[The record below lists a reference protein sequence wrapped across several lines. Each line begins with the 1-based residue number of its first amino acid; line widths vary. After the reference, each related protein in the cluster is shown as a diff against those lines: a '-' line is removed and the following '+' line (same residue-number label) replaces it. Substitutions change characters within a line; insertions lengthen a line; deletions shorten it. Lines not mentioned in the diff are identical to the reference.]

1 MEALDYS
8 KAFDKQISKDRF
20 TKSMIIASLIIV
32 ICCVVIMVGFG
43 TATIDI
49 STIIKVVYGK
59 MTLNQD
65 VYNGVSEGI
74 VAIIW
79 EIRLPRILTG
89 VFVGAGLAMSGTVFQ
104 ALLMNP
110 LADPYTIGISTGAAL
125 GATIAIY
132 LSSILGILYVAILP
146 SAFAGAL
153 IALFIVISIAGKSQW
168 FSASSLIIAGIIV
181 SSIGSAAISLIKSL
195 SGDEV
200 SIIVFWLMGSLAAR
214 TWNHVLILIPV
225 IIGSGIVCYK
235 YGSELNLISL
245 GEINAKTL
253 GVEVKKVRLIL
264 LITASLLTAT
274 CVSVSG
280 IIGFVGL
287 IIPHILR
294 QFVTTNHKYLIPLSG
309 IVGALL
315 LMLADNITRSFL
327 SVEIPVG
334 VLTTLIGGP
343 FFIYLFTSQRKLK
356 GEL

>member
-1 MEALDYS
+1 MEAIDYS
-8 KAFDKQISKDRF
+8 KAFDKHISKDRF
-20 TKSMIIASLIIV
+20 SRSLIIISLIIV
-32 ICCVVIMVGFG
+32 ISGVFVMVGFG
-43 TATIDI
+43 TASIDLT
-49 STIIKVVYGK
+49 TIIKVVVGK
-59 MTLNQD
+59 MTFNEEL
-65 VYNGVSEGI
+65 YKGISEGI

-79 EIRLPRILTG
+79 EIRLPRIVTG

-104 ALLMNP
+104 GLLMNP

-132 LSSILGILYVAILP
+132 LSSIIGIIYVAILP
-146 SAFAGAL
+146 SAFIGAL
-153 IALFIVISIAGKSQW
+153 IALFIVIKIAGKSQW

-214 TWNHVLILIPV
+214 TWGHVLILIPV
-225 IIGSGIVCYK
+225 ILGCGLVCYR
-235 YGSELNLISL
+235 YGAELNLISL
-245 GEINAKTL
+245 GEVNAKTL
-253 GVEVKKVRLIL
+253 GVEVKQVRLIL
-264 LITASLLTAT
+264 LVTASLLTAT

-294 QFVTTNHKYLIPLSG
+294 QFVTTNHKYLIPLAG
-309 IVGALL
+309 IIGALL
-315 LMLADNITRSFL
+315 LMVADNITRAFL

-343 FFIYLFTSQRKLK
+343 FFIYLFTSQKKLK